1 MKIHGGRHSQGE
13 RFAGA
18 GDNTIANREPA
29 KQPPLLS
36 VSLRPAVAL
45 LVGASGVALLC
56 AITPYNDYHLKNTFL
71 YGNHLPIGALCLFT
85 LLAWLVNPLLR
96 RLRPAL
102 ALNTVELLIAWSM
115 WATGASLASSGLW
128 RYLGPMVVAPAY
140 FANAGR
146 RWIEA
151 LSSSP
156 GAILLSKDPNS
167 PLIRWFY
174 EGIPSGTS
182 IPYLAWIPVLV
193 SWGILFGLFT
203 TLFIALCALLRKQW
217 VERERLTF
225 PLAVLPL
232 EIAAER
238 AGSPLYRNRFF
249 WAGVFIVF
257 AHHGINTAHTLSPS
271 VPGWLA
277 PVDTNAWFPDPPW
290 NALGFGVLEIFF
302 AVIGAVYL
310 LPVEVSFS
318 LWFTFLVLHLV
329 RVVRVQMGLDPLMIG
344 PLHHEGAMGTGA
356 LIAWALWMLWAARPH
371 WQHLWRVLTAQEPHA
386 DRHEPMSYRTAV
398 LLVGVCLTG
407 ILAWLYWA
415 GIPLWIAATVT
426 LLFALIMV
434 VLTRV
439 VAEAGLLFV
448 QTPFIPTDAMAFF
461 GTSYFTTQTAS
472 ATLLMEVIIMHDP
485 REHPMPAV
493 ANAYSLARPSLLPA
507 RWLTRALAL
516 ALCVGFT
523 VGFFA
528 FVGVSYRYGSVTLD
542 YYGTNMAPHWS
553 LDRALGYGES
563 PLRPHSGGILAMGIG
578 GALSLW
584 LGWMRSRYI
593 WWQISPIGLVMAS
606 TYAMGRIYF
615 SVFLGWLLRWL
626 CVRLGGL
633 HSYRRYLPFF
643 LGLLLG
649 EALYG
654 GLAALFGALTGA
666 PVPQFLPN

>member
-1 MKIHGGRHSQGE
+1 MHRGYARGE
-13 RFAGA
+13 RAA
-18 GDNTIANREPA
+18 DARDVSDIAEQRLL
-29 KQPPLLS
+29 QPSLRP
-36 VSLRPAVAL
+36 VVPLRPAVAI
-45 LVGASGVALLC
+45 LVGAGGVAFLC

-85 LLAWLVNPLLR
+85 LLAWLLNPLLR
-96 RLRPAL
+96 RLRPSL
-102 ALNTVELLIAWSM
+102 ALNTAELLIAWSM

-146 RWIEA
+146 RWISAFSNSPDA
-151 LSSSP
+151 L
-156 GAILLSKDPNS
+156 LLSKHPDS

-174 EGIPSGTS
+174 EGIPPGAP
-182 IPYLAWIPVLV
+182 IPFLAWVPVLV
-193 SWGILFGLFT
+193 SWGTLFALFT

-232 EIAAER
+232 EIAVDR
-238 AGSPLYRNRFF
+238 ADRALYRNRLF
-249 WAGVFIVF
+249 WAGVLLV
-257 AHHGINTAHTLSPS
+257 AVHHSINTAHALSPS
-271 VPGWLA
+271 VPTWLA

-290 NALGFGVLEIFF
+290 NALGFGVLELFF

-310 LPVEVSFS
+310 LPAEVSFS

-329 RVVRVQMGLDPLMIG
+329 RVIRVQLGMDPLMIG

-356 LIAWALWMLWAARPH
+356 LIAWALWMVWVARPH
-371 WQHLWRVLTAQEPHA
+371 WKHVWRVITYREPRA
-386 DRHEPMSYRTAV
+386 DQHEPMSYRAAAA
-398 LLVGVCLTG
+398 LIGVCLTG
-407 ILAWLYWA
+407 ILAWLRWA
-415 GIPLWIAATVT
+415 GIPLLIAITVT
-426 LLFALIMV
+426 LLFILIMI

-472 ATLLMEVIIMHDP
+472 ATLLMEVVIMHDP

-516 ALCVGFT
+516 ALCVGFM

-563 PLRPHSGGILAMGIG
+563 PLRSHPGGILAMGVG

-654 GLAALFGALTGA
+654 GLAALFSALTGA

>member
-1 MKIHGGRHSQGE
+1 MQRDVHSQGKCAVASHE
-13 RFAGA
+13 
-18 GDNTIANREPA
+18 EPA
-29 KQPPLLS
+29 RRTPLPPA
-36 VSLRPAVAL
+36 RFRAAVAL
-45 LVGASGVALLC
+45 LVGVGGVALLC
-56 AITPYNDYHLKNTFL
+56 AMTPYNDYHLKNTFL

-85 LLAWLVNPLLR
+85 ILAWLLNPLLGR
-96 RLRPAL
+96 VHPSL
-102 ALNTVELLIAWSM
+102 ALSTAELIVAWSM
-115 WATGASLASSGLW
+115 WATGACLASSGLW

-146 RWIEA
+146 RWLDA
-151 LSSSP
+151 FSRSP
-156 GAILLSKDPNS
+156 DCLLLSKDPNS

-174 EGIPSGTS
+174 EGIPPGVA
-182 IPYLAWIPVLV
+182 IPFRAWLPVLI
-193 SWGILFGLFT
+193 SWGILFAMFTALFM
-203 TLFIALCALLRKQW
+203 ALCALFRKQW

-225 PLAVLPL
+225 PLALLPL
-232 EIAAER
+232 EIAAGR
-238 AGSPLYRNRFF
+238 ALYRNRLF

-257 AHHGINTAHTLSPS
+257 AHHGINTAHALSPAI
-271 VPGWLA
+271 PTLLA

-290 NALGFGVLEIFF
+290 NALGLGVMEVFF

-310 LPVEVSFS
+310 LPLEVSFS

-329 RVVRVQMGLDPLMIG
+329 RVVRVQMGMDPLMIG

-356 LIAWALWMLWAARPH
+356 LITWALWMLWVARPH
-371 WQHLWRVLTAQEPHA
+371 WRHVWSVLSRREPEA
-386 DRHEPMSYRTAV
+386 DQHEPMRYRSAV
-398 LLVGVCLTG
+398 ALIGICLVG
-407 ILAWLYWA
+407 ILLWMHWA
-415 GIPLWIAATVT
+415 GIPLSIALLVT
-426 LLFALIMV
+426 LLFVLIMV

-461 GTSYFTTQTAS
+461 GTSYFNTQTAS
-472 ATLLMEVIIMHDP
+472 VTLLMEVVIMHDP
-485 REHPMPAV
+485 REHPMPAI
-493 ANAYSLARPSLLPA
+493 ANAYSLARPHLLPA

-516 ALCVGFT
+516 ALCAGFVT
-523 VGFFA
+523 GFFA

-563 PLRPHSGGILAMGIG
+563 PLHPHSGGILAMGVG

-593 WWQISPIGLVMAS
+593 WWQVSPIGLVMAS

-626 CVRLGGL
+626 CVRVGGL
-633 HSYRRYLPFF
+633 HGYRRFLPFF

-654 GLAALFGALTGA
+654 GLAALFSALTGA

>member
-1 MKIHGGRHSQGE
+1 MHHAARTPGGHAVGTRADGSVATPDVAGGQPSLSPV
-13 RFAGA
+13 RVRPARALLAGA
-18 GDNTIANREPA
+18 A
-29 KQPPLLS
+29 
-36 VSLRPAVAL
+36 
-45 LVGASGVALLC
+45 GVAVLC

-85 LLAWLVNPLLR
+85 VLAWLVNPLLR
-96 RLRPAL
+96 RVRPAL
-102 ALNTVELLIAWSM
+102 ALNTAELLIAWSM

-140 FANAGR
+140 FASAGR
-146 RWIEA
+146 RWIDA
-151 LSSSP
+151 FSQSP
-156 GAILLSKDPNS
+156 NYLLLSKEPNS

-174 EGIPSGTS
+174 EGIPPGTPM
-182 IPYLAWIPVLV
+182 PYFQWIPVVL
-193 SWGILFGLFT
+193 SWGILFALFT

-217 VERERLTF
+217 VERERLIF
-225 PLAVLPL
+225 PLALLPL
-232 EIAAER
+232 EIASGR
-238 AGSPLYRNRFF
+238 ALYKNRLF
-249 WAGVFIVF
+249 WAGVLVVMV
-257 AHHGINTAHTLSPS
+257 HHGVNTAHALSPS
-271 VPGWLA
+271 IPTLLA

-290 NALGFGVLEIFF
+290 NALGFGVLELFF

-310 LPVEVSFS
+310 LPTEVSFS
-318 LWFTFLVLHLV
+318 LWFTFLVLHLI
-329 RVVRVQMGLDPLMIG
+329 RVLRVQMGYDPLMVG

-356 LIAWALWMLWAARPH
+356 LIVWALWMLWSARPH
-371 WQHLWRVLTAQEPHA
+371 WQHVWRVITRQEPHA
-386 DRHEPMSYRTAV
+386 DQHEPMRYRTAV
-398 LLVGVCLTG
+398 VLIGLCLVG
-407 ILAWLYWA
+407 ILIWLSWA
-415 GIPLWIAATVT
+415 GIPLLIAIIVT
-426 LLFALIMV
+426 LLFVLIMV

-448 QTPFIPTDAMAFF
+448 QTPFIPTDAMTFF

-507 RWLTRALAL
+507 RWLTKALAL
-516 ALCVGFT
+516 ALCVGFV

-578 GALSLW
+578 GALSMW

-615 SVFLGWLLRWL
+615 SVFLGWLLRRL
-626 CVRLGGL
+626 CVRTGGL
-633 HSYRRYLPFF
+633 HSYRRYLPFA

-654 GLAALFGALTGA
+654 GLAALFSTLTGA

>member
-1 MKIHGGRHSQGE
+1 MHSGGYAGE
-13 RFAGA
+13 KETAGTCDA
-18 GDNTIANREPA
+18 GGTVAQEAPEH
-29 KQPPLLS
+29 PPRS
-36 VSLRPAVAL
+36 ATPLRPVVAI
-45 LVGASGVALLC
+45 LVGAGGVAFLC

-85 LLAWLVNPLLR
+85 VLAWILNPLLR
-96 RLRPAL
+96 RLRPSL
-102 ALNTVELLIAWSM
+102 ALSTPELLIAWSM
-115 WATGASLASSGLW
+115 WATGASLASSALW

-146 RWIEA
+146 RWISAFSGSPDA
-151 LSSSP
+151 L
-156 GAILLSKDPNS
+156 LLSKDPNS

-174 EGIPSGTS
+174 EGIPPGTP

-203 TLFIALCALLRKQW
+203 VLFIALCALLRKQW

-232 EIAAER
+232 EIAVER
-238 AGSPLYRNRFF
+238 ADRALYRNRLF
-249 WAGVFIVF
+249 WTGVLFV
-257 AHHGINTAHTLSPS
+257 AVHHGINTAHALSPS
-271 VPGWLA
+271 VPAWLA

-290 NALGFGVLEIFF
+290 NALGFGTMELFF

-310 LPVEVSFS
+310 LPAEVSFS

-356 LIAWALWMLWAARPH
+356 LIVWALWMLWTARPH
-371 WQHLWRVLTAQEPHA
+371 WRHVWRVLIAQEPYA
-386 DRHEPMSYRTAV
+386 DRHEPMGYRTAV

-426 LLFALIMV
+426 LLFILIMV

-472 ATLLMEVIIMHDP
+472 ATLLMEVVIMHDP

-507 RWLTRALAL
+507 RWLTKALAL
-516 ALCVGFT
+516 ALCVGFIA
-523 VGFFA
+523 GFFA

-563 PLRPHSGGILAMGIG
+563 PLRPHTGGILAMGTG
-578 GALSLW
+578 GVLALW

-654 GLAALFGALTGA
+654 GLAALFSALTGA